1 MKKGF
6 TLIELLVVVLII
18 GILAAVALPQY
29 TKAVEKSRATEAITL
44 LGNLATAEQ
53 IYKMGQGQFTND
65 LTQLDLQLPGVIFR
79 AIHYK
84 PFYGTGK
91 GENLQGVQ
99 IYITDT
105 LDANLSLLQFYA
117 MQVLA
122 EMYPDHKAFELEGVE
137 KRFNMFD
144 KVCGSDQIRLR
155 FTKNYNV
162 ADIIDYWNK
171 DVEAFKAR
179 SVKYYLYK

>member
-1 MKKGF
+1 M
-6 TLIELLVVVLII
+6 
-18 GILAAVALPQY
+18 
-29 TKAVEKSRATEAITL
+29 
-44 LGNLATAEQ
+44 
-53 IYKMGQGQFTND
+53 
-65 LTQLDLQLPGVIFR
+65 QLPGVIFR

-122 EMYPDHKAFELEGVE
+122 EMYPDHKAFELEVPLCHRRTSRYSLPVE
-137 KRFNMFD
+137 KM
-144 KVCGSDQIRLR
+144 VQHPQQHVLQSCQ
-155 FTKNYNV
+155 
-162 ADIIDYWNK
+162 
-171 DVEAFKAR
+171 
-179 SVKYYLYK
+179 